1 MSVALKR
8 DVARLTELSAQGLD
22 SFGGPFLAGSEFTVV
37 DAFFA
42 PMAFRVRTYGL
53 DVGHAGQEWVP
64 HMLGLVPML
73 AWEKDAL
80 AESWRE
86 AGHEAELR
94 DCGLVIADYR
104 QS

>member
-1 MSVALKR
+1 
-8 DVARLTELSAQGLD
+8 
-22 SFGGPFLAGSEFTVV
+22 
-37 DAFFA
+37 
-42 PMAFRVRTYGL
+42 
-53 DVGHAGQEWVP
+53 
-64 HMLGLVPML
+64 ML